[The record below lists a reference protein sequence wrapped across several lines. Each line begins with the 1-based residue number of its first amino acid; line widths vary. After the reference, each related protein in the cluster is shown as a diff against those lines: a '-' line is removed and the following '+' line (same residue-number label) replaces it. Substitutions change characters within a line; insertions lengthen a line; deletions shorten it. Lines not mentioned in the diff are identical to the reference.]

1 MRAQLEVW
9 GCRQTPCPARQSAA
23 TPFPPALPHATAAAP
38 LPRAGTAVMS
48 NMICEGHRRERAVC
62 SSPGPPPY
70 PAATQRLGSRRP
82 GLSPPHTH
90 PVAVSGASRLARE
103 RGSQQRVPLPG
114 ARTLT
119 KDPRSITTSQSPRTS
134 SPCRVLEYGRA
145 LDALGLPPRLIPL
158 VHARR
163 WSAAPASMQRGRL
176 RPHMLPDSRL
186 GGRWAQGEL
195 FLTAA
200 AGVDRCVV
208 ALEPPRHARD
218 TSVCV

>member
-1 MRAQLEVW
+1 VSTDTVPRAAKCCYPL
-9 GCRQTPCPARQSAA
+9 PARLTARHGCCSA
-23 TPFPPALPHATAAAP
+23 PPCRNSCDVQHDLRGAP
-38 LPRAGTAVMS
+38 KGESCLQQPR
-48 NMICEGHRRERAVC
+48 
-62 SSPGPPPY
+62 PPPY